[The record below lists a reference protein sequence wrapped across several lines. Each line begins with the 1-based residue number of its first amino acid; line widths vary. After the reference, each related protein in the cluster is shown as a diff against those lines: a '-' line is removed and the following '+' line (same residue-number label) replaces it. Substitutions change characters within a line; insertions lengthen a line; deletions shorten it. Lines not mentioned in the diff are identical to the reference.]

1 MVKGKNNEIIAP
13 ITVGMPV
20 ILSKVNP
27 YRGRFMFDDW
37 TLPRVLPIG
46 AILFDLLFILMA
58 ISIEGYCFNR
68 RLKFDKKTSIFY
80 AISIN
85 LFSSVI
91 GWVAFF
97 VIEPML
103 PLQLR
108 TELINYIFFNT
119 VKYSNTQT
127 VIILSAFII
136 FFATFIVK
144 LFLLRGFSLLL
155 NEEFWK
161 KREET
166 TSNEPPNWRKLKRSK
181 LISNNLVSTLLIA
194 NSLSYTAITFVLL
207 IRNKVF

>member
-1 MVKGKNNEIIAP
+1 MLE
-13 ITVGMPV
+13 
-20 ILSKVNP
+20 
-27 YRGRFMFDDW
+27 DW
-37 TLPRVLPIG
+37 ALPRVLPIG

-80 AISIN
+80 SISIN

-91 GWVAFF
+91 GWLAFF
-97 VIEPML
+97 AIEPRL
-103 PLQLR
+103 PIQLR

-127 VIILSAFII
+127 IIILSAFII

-161 KREET
+161 KKEESPNT
-166 TSNEPPNWRKLKRSK
+166 EPPNWRKLKRSK

-194 NSLSYTAITFVLL
+194 NSLSYTAITLVLL
-207 IRNKVF
+207 IRNKAL